1 MIDDTPSETAGLRVT
16 QSVISSFEM
25 GAGERLAILRS
36 RFAPAGMDAEEAIA
50 AGTPR
55 LCLVSGIHGDELEG
69 QYLCY
74 EVARRIREHPE
85 YLAGVVD
92 IYPALNPLGVGAIS
106 RGIPQFDLDMNRIFP
121 GNNAAS
127 PYEAMAADAV
137 ASLIGATL
145 VVDAHASNIY
155 LREIPQIRVN
165 EITRDRLLPWALA
178 SNVDFVWV
186 HADATVLRGTLAYS
200 LNDRDTPTLVL
211 EMGVGMRITQTY
223 GKQLA
228 DGFLN
233 LMRRAGVWTGPV
245 APVRTPIVS
254 TDGQVS
260 FLNAGAAGLFVPVAA
275 HDHRVRKGQIVG
287 NILDPADG
295 TVLQELRSPVDGLL
309 FTLRE
314 YPIVYP
320 GSLIARVLGMN
331 EEA

>member
-1 MIDDTPSETAGLRVT
+1 MTDSAAGLQVRKDTV
-16 QSVISSFEM
+16 SSFEM
-25 GAGERLAILRS
+25 GVGERLAVTRT
-36 RFAPAGMDAEEAIA
+36 RFAPAGTSGDPA
-50 AGTPR
+50 ADGTQR
-55 LCLVSGIHGDELEG
+55 LCLVTGIHGDELEG

-85 YLAGVVD
+85 HLTGVVD
-92 IYPALNPLGVGAIS
+92 IYPAANPLGVGAIS

-127 PYEAMAADAV
+127 PYEAMAADIV
-137 ASLIGATL
+137 ASLRGATL

-165 EITRDRLLPWALA
+165 ETVRDRLLPWAVA
-178 SNVDFVWV
+178 ANADFVWV

-200 LNDRDTPTLVL
+200 LNALDTPTLVL
-211 EMGVGMRITQTY
+211 EMGVGMRITQAY
-223 GKQLA
+223 GEQLA
-228 DGFLN
+228 DGFFN
-233 LMRRAGVWTGPV
+233 LMHQAGAWDGPV

-254 TDGQVS
+254 ADRQVS
-260 FLNAGAAGLFVPVAA
+260 FLNAGTAGLFVPVAA
-275 HDHRVRKGQIVG
+275 HDHRVRKGQLVG
-287 NILDPADG
+287 RILDPAG
-295 TVLQELRSPVDGLL
+295 GAVLEELRSPVDGLL

-320 GSLIARVLGMN
+320 GSLIARVLDLA